1 MEAAAIGQ
9 IVATENAPNTAYS
22 FTFWAKAEARL
33 GIGSLI
39 KVRTDEAGAEVVI
52 HGIVVEAHAYND
64 VASPLV
70 DFFGSRGEPG
80 VEAPTRR
87 SEIRVF
93 EAAVLRREP
102 EDHPATAVGIGAVY
116 RANEDDLRT
125 ALGGVDPAKAIP
137 VGCYRDGS
145 DFLPVFADCDF
156 LIGPEAGHL
165 NITGTSGLAAKTS
178 YVEFLLASIFQHFKG
193 EGVAAVLFN
202 VKGGDLLYLEHEG
215 TLEDEDKKLYSAC
228 KVIPK
233 PFTNVRYYAPFADA
247 SRYALKTHRDHPDFD
262 KNPTSG
268 FCYGLADVLA
278 NAHVLL
284 NRDDLDVKADAVL
297 QYLREDVAGR
307 HDFKAGPN
315 SMPINVETID
325 DLTNAIDEML
335 KVAKGSDKEDSYY
348 NGMHVATLAK
358 MKSRISGFSSRLP
371 GLVTKLGE
379 SKPPLPSQ
387 SEGFQDRSLHV
398 IDVSDVSSDGQD
410 LIFAA
415 TITDL
420 RKRMEDGKLGVG
432 HLIVVVD
439 ELNKYAPSGGHE
451 TYVLTT
457 LRDIAARG
465 RYLGLVLFGA
475 QQFRSRVD
483 AQIVGNCANAAY
495 GHIQMEEL
503 AQPSY
508 TVYSPAVREKLATA
522 DPGEV
527 MFRHPRFSQPIF
539 LRFPRPPVLKG
550 RDGMKRWPKQRVR
563 ELDAIFRLAKGVPPG
578 DIARALE
585 HVEHGRRAEVIA
597 IIEEELTQDANDPL
611 AIVRRIAGSDKRIV
625 TAAGLTNPV
634 NEI

>member
-1 MEAAAIGQ
+1 VESFPIGQ
-9 IVATENAPNTAYS
+9 IVATEDAPNTAYS
-22 FTFWAKAEARL
+22 FTFWAKTEARL
-33 GIGSLI
+33 GIGSLV
-39 KVRTDEAGAEVVI
+39 KVITQEAGTQVI
-52 HGIVVEAHAYND
+52 VHGIVVEAHAYND

-116 RANEDDLRT
+116 RANEEDLRH
-125 ALGGVDPAKAIP
+125 ALGGVAPEKAIP
-137 VGCYRDGS
+137 IGCYRDG
-145 DFLPVFADCDF
+145 DEYLPVFADCDF

-202 VKGGDLLYLEHEG
+202 VKGGDLLYLDHKG
-215 TLEDEDKKLYSAC
+215 TIEEEDKKLYDAC
-228 KVIPK
+228 KVTPE
-233 PFTNVRYYAPFADA
+233 PFKNVRYYAPFADA
-247 SRYALKTHRDHPDFD
+247 GQYALKTHRNHPEHDD
-262 KNPTSG
+262 NPTSG
-268 FCYGLADVLA
+268 FCYGLSDVLA

-297 QYLREDVAGR
+297 QYLREEVAGK
-307 HDFKAGPN
+307 HDFKAIQN
-315 SMPINVETID
+315 SVPMSVETIE
-325 DLTNAIDEML
+325 DLTRAIDEML
-335 KVAKGSDKEDSYY
+335 KTAKSGEKEDAYY
-348 NGMHVATLAK
+348 NGMHVATIAK

-371 GLVTKLGE
+371 GLVTKLGN
-379 SKPPLPSQ
+379 SKPPLPSEA
-387 SEGFQDRSLHV
+387 EGFQDRSLHV

-420 RKRMEDGKLGVG
+420 RKRMEEGKLGVR

-439 ELNKYAPSGGHE
+439 ELNKYAPSGGYE
-451 TYVLTT
+451 TYVLST

-508 TVYSPAVREKLATA
+508 TVYSHAVREKLATA

-539 LRFPRPPVLKG
+539 LKFPRPPVLKG
-550 RDGMKRWPKQRVR
+550 SDGMKRWPKQRMG
-563 ELDAIFRLAKGVPPG
+563 ELDAIFRLAKGIPSG

-585 HVEHGRRAEVIA
+585 HVEHGKRGEIIA
-597 IIEEELTQDANDPL
+597 KIEEELAKAAIDPM
-611 AIVRRIAGSDKRIV
+611 ATIRRIAGSDKRIV
-625 TAAGLTNPV
+625 TPSGLTNPT

>member
-1 MEAAAIGQ
+1 VEALPIGQ
-9 IVATENAPNTAYS
+9 VVATEDTPNTAYS
-22 FTFWAKAEARL
+22 FTFWAQAQARL
-33 GIGSLI
+33 GIGSLV
-39 KVRTDEAGAEVVI
+39 KVVTDEAGTQVVV

-64 VASPLV
+64 VASALV

-80 VEAPTRR
+80 VDAPTRR

-116 RANEDDLRT
+116 RASEEDVRV
-125 ALGGVDPAKAIP
+125 ALGDVDPAKAIP
-137 VGCYRDGS
+137 VGCYRDG
-145 DFLPVFADCDF
+145 DNYLPVYADCDF

-178 YVEFLLASIFQHFKG
+178 YVEFLLSSIFQHFKG

-202 VKGGDLLYLEHEG
+202 VKGGDLLYLDHDG
-215 TLEDEDKKLYSAC
+215 KLEDEDKRLYDAC
-228 KVIPK
+228 KIK
-233 PFTNVRYYAPFADA
+233 PQRFENVRYYAPYADA
-247 SRYALKTHRDHPDFD
+247 SRETLRSHRDHADFAD
-262 KNPTSG
+262 NPTSG

-297 QYLREDVAGR
+297 QYLREEVADK
-307 HDFKAGPN
+307 HDFKAGP
-315 SMPINVETID
+315 SSPVVQVETID
-325 DLTNAIDEML
+325 DLCKAIDEML
-335 KVAKGSDKEDSYY
+335 KVAKSGEKEDSYY

-371 GLVTKLGE
+371 GLVTKVGQ
-379 SKPPLPSQ
+379 SKNPLPAVEQ
-387 SEGFQDRSLHV
+387 GFEDRSLHV
-398 IDVSDVSSDGQD
+398 IDVSDVTSDGQD

-415 TITDL
+415 TMTDL
-420 RKRMEDGKLGVG
+420 QKRMENGTLGVR

-451 TYVLTT
+451 TYVLST

-483 AQIVGNCANAAY
+483 AQIVGNCANSAY

-508 TVYSPAVREKLATA
+508 TVYSQAVREKLATA
-522 DPGEV
+522 DPGEI

-539 LRFPRPPVLKG
+539 VRFPRPAVLKG
-550 RDGMKRWPKQRVR
+550 SDGMKKWPKKKAG
-563 ELDAIFRLAKGVPPG
+563 ELDAIFRLANGTAKG
-578 DIARALE
+578 DIIRALE
-585 HVEHGRRAEVIA
+585 HVEHAKRGETIA
-597 IIEEELTQDANDPL
+597 QIVEALSKDSSNPL
-611 AIVRRIAGSDKRIV
+611 ATIRRIAGSDKRVYTGGGI
-625 TAAGLTNPV
+625 TNPID
-634 NEI
+634 EI